1 MRKRQFPLLA
11 VLVITLVIACV
22 PESKKLLTV
31 VAYNSKDA
39 LFQRITDYQHNGNT
53 DSLLLELKS
62 KNPTARFLAARAF
75 ASHNDP
81 KSLDS
86 LYTLLNDPIVKVRA
100 MSAYAIGQ
108 QRNPSSEQP
117 LIRGFRQKDT
127 MSVDNSGN
135 ATILEAIGKLSG
147 APLAKYIASA
157 DGYRSTDTLLY
168 EGQMKSL
175 FQFAFR
181 DVTGP
186 ELTKKALAV
195 IRDPALPNKARLYAA
210 HYMAR
215 AKVLDIDDIK
225 FQIAESMVEENDAN
239 IKMALV
245 LALRHTTDL
254 EIQTTLLTQLDLEQ
268 DYRVICNLIRTLAK
282 YDYKIV
288 LPKILEL
295 LRSDNIHIAKTAASY
310 LAEKGD
316 PNDVSQYRAIL
327 RDSLPW
333 QVKTHLYQSVIKS
346 LPYYYTKTKN
356 ASRWNC
362 QQDLAKE
369 TNPVAQGAYLKALG
383 YDPENYKFI
392 MDYIDKTEDSVLKT
406 AGMEALGTILA
417 HKDFNFIYQAVSR
430 SNRRKIL
437 AYMMTGMETNDEGIV
452 GAVAN
457 TIATPEAGLKELI
470 DSTNF
475 LLEAKEKLQMPG
487 QIESVHAIE
496 NALAYLRGV
505 NNPVL
510 SKATNYKPT
519 NWSLL
524 SEYKNEVKAIVKT
537 DKGTFTINLYLDEA
551 PISVLNF
558 IELSK
563 ADFYDNKIFH
573 RVVPNFV
580 IQTGSP
586 RGDNYGGADYV
597 ISSEVG
603 RLHYEDQ
610 GYVGMASAGLHTE
623 STQWFVTHS
632 PAPHLDGKY
641 TIFGKISDGMNVI
654 HEIQVGDKIIDVII
668 TDL

>member
-11 VLVITLVIACV
+11 VLLITLVFACV

-31 VAYNSKDA
+31 VAYSSKDA
-39 LFQRITDYQHNGNT
+39 LFQRITNYQHDGNT
-53 DSLLLELKS
+53 DSLLFELKS

-81 KSLDS
+81 RSLDS

-108 QRNPSSEQP
+108 QRSSLSEQS

-135 ATILEAIGKLSG
+135 AAILEAIGKLGG

-157 DGYRSTDTLLY
+157 DGYRPTDTLLY
-168 EGQMKSL
+168 QGQMKSL

-195 IRDPALPNKARLYAA
+195 VRDPVLPSKARLYAA

-215 AKVLDIDDIK
+215 AKVLDIEDIK

-268 DYRVICNLIRTLAK
+268 DYRVVCNLIRTLSN
-282 YDYKIV
+282 YDYKMV

-295 LRSDNIHIAKTAASY
+295 LKSDNIHIAHTAASY

-369 TNPVAQGAYLKALG
+369 TNPVAQRAYLKALG

-392 MDYIDKTEDSVLKT
+392 MDYIDKTEDPVLKT

-437 AYMMTGMETNDEGIV
+437 AYMMTGMQTNDEGIV

-457 TIATPEAGLKELI
+457 AIATPEAGLKELI

-475 LLEAKEKLQMPG
+475 LLDAKEKLQMPG

-519 NWSLL
+519 NWPLL
-524 SEYKNEVKAIVKT
+524 SEYNNKVKAIVKT
-537 DKGTFTINLYLDEA
+537 DKGAFTINLYLDEA

-580 IQTGSP
+580 VQTGSP

-603 RLHYEDQ
+603 PLHYDDQ

-654 HEIQVGDKIIDVII
+654 HDIQVGDKIIDVII